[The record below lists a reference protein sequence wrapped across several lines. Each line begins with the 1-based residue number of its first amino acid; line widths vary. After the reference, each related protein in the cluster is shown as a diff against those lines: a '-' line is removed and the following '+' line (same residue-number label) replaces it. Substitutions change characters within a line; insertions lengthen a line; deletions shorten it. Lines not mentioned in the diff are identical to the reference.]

1 MIENWPVLCRNTI
14 CFPSPQLAIKLDG
27 LRSRAG
33 MSHPKLKACIPRW
46 SEVKSFDPA
55 LRTEEPS
62 SVSAPQS
69 QTSTHQGNR
78 GHCGRVQYTLGASPV
93 WGEER
98 HHGGAGGWV
107 GVNMSS
113 EMKHVFTPEYG
124 SWLGLTVLM
133 WSLPWGN
140 SDFVERRKLKLCDP
154 EHLLNT
160 TGLIDDGGYDG
171 DYLKDDVKIK
181 WYNTCLRG
189 ICLVHNSHQMN
200 FRFFFLKK
208 FIGM

>member
-1 MIENWPVLCRNTI
+1 MTSTSFLLSSSRRYKVLLELKYPSLAPKLLLLCWGSNLILFLGRKEKKAVIENWPVLCRNTI

-33 MSHPKLKACIPRW
+33 TSHPKLKACIPRW

-69 QTSTHQGNR
+69 QTSTPQGNR
-78 GHCGRVQYTLGASPV
+78 GLCGRVQYTLGASPV

-98 HHGGAGGWV
+98 HHDGAGGWA

-113 EMKHVFTPEYG
+113 EMKHVFTRECG
-124 SWLGLTVLM
+124 SWLGLTILM
-133 WSLPWGN
+133 WSLP
-140 SDFVERRKLKLCDP
+140 
-154 EHLLNT
+154 
-160 TGLIDDGGYDG
+160 
-171 DYLKDDVKIK
+171 
-181 WYNTCLRG
+181 
-189 ICLVHNSHQMN
+189 
-200 FRFFFLKK
+200 
-208 FIGM
+208 